1 MNDTE
6 MDARLRQAAEQW
18 RSTQPG
24 LNASPPGSAEISFKR
39 IPARLGPDRRRRWPT
54 VIAAGAAAVLV
65 LGAIGLLI
73 DKAASRTDKPAAS
86 PTASAAASHTAVLPP
101 LPPNGTTP
109 PPGTG
114 RFFGPAISPPDHA
127 LAAPRV
133 AHGPGRS
140 IVVSIE
146 GSGTCP
152 HIATRVRLTGPQ
164 QLLVD
169 SIRLPAQSSLYLCTA
184 DLSPH
189 LTTLP
194 LPADADPGKPLEIT
208 IDRYTIELPAR

>member
-1 MNDTE
+1 
-6 MDARLRQAAEQW
+6 
-18 RSTQPG
+18 
-24 LNASPPGSAEISFKR
+24 AEISFER
-39 IPARLGPDRRRRWPT
+39 IPPRLGPDRRSRLPT

-73 DKAASRTDKPAAS
+73 DKVASRTGK
-86 PTASAAASHTAVLPP
+86 PTASAAASHTAALPP

-140 IVVSIE
+140 IVVSFE

-152 HIATRVRLTGPQ
+152 QIATRVRLTGPQ
-164 QLLVD
+164 QLVVD
-169 SIRLPAQSSLYLCTA
+169 SIRLPAQSNLYLCTA

-194 LPADADPGKPLEIT
+194 LPPGADPGKPLDIK
-208 IDRYTIELPAR
+208 IDRYTIDLPPR